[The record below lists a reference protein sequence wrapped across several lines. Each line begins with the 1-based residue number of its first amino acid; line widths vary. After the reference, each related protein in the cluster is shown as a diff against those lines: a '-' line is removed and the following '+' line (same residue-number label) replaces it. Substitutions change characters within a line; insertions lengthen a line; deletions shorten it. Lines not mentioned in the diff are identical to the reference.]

1 MDHRRLALGQPPP
14 FFFLMGEPSPDEAE
28 PMRPVDSLLQPPST
42 SEGTARWWHWGA
54 KSFVSLGV
62 TWHGHF
68 VVETREVAQYAINMP
83 WMSFS
88 QFSWLNPS
96 TFICQFVSHKWGCVV
111 PQIMGYI
118 AVLVVFPETSKVC
131 FQLPFISSIN
141 ARISRYIRIDHVLDV
156 S

>member
-28 PMRPVDSLLQPPST
+28 PMRPVDALLQPPST

-88 QFSWLNPS
+88 QFSWLNPIVHS
-96 TFICQFVSHKWGCVV
+96 FASLSVISG
-111 PQIMGYI
+111 
-118 AVLVVFPETSKVC
+118 AV
-131 FQLPFISSIN
+131 
-141 ARISRYIRIDHVLDV
+141 
-156 S
+156 